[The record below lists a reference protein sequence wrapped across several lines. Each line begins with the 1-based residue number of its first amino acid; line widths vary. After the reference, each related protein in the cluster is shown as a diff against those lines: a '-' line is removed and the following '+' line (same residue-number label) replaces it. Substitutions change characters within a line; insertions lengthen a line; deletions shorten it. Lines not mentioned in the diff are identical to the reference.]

1 MPNPGTGA
9 RWIVATIA
17 SISITMVYPAR
28 AASVAPTA
36 AENGMVVSAQHLAT
50 DVGVEVLKKGGN
62 AVDAAIAVG
71 YALAVVFPAAG
82 NLGGGGFMTID
93 LADGRKTFL
102 DFREAAPKKATAN
115 MYLDKDGNV
124 IKGLSTKGHL
134 AVGVPGT
141 VSGLEYAREKYGMMK
156 RADLITPAILL
167 AEQGFVLDQGDVDLL
182 QTRSNEFHEDPGMAA
197 IFLNKGQPFQVG
209 EKLVQPEL
217 AETLREISNKGTDGF
232 YKGWVGA
239 AIAASS
245 QAGKGLIT
253 QEDLDSYKTRELKP
267 VECDYRGYHVISAPP
282 PSSGG
287 VVICEIL
294 NILEGYNLK
303 VEYRFLPAEGAS
315 VDTLATELVKLGP
328 KVIVTAGTAMTVA
341 AQRATTTIPIVM
353 APVADPLRAGIVKS
367 LAHPGGNV
375 TGTMLY
381 GLELDGKRLDVFK
394 QAVPAIA
401 RIAVLGNAKSLTTQS
416 QWLETQR
423 AAGSLGLEARLFTVQ
438 DPAELSATFE
448 IIAQDS
454 AYGVVVLP
462 DPLLNGV
469 RKTIITLAAAHRL
482 PVIYEDREFVQ
493 DGGLISYGPNI
504 ADMTRRSAAFV
515 DKILKGAKPSELPI
529 EQPTQFEL
537 VINLRTA
544 KELGLTIPDKM
555 LTVADEVIE

>member
-1 MPNPGTGA
+1 MRRRQFIALLGT
-9 RWIVATIA
+9 VATLG
-17 SISITMVYPAR
+17 
-28 AASVAPTA
+28 PTHA
-36 AENGMVVSAQHLAT
+36 SAQQPSKTYLIGYLAPAEIPY
-50 DVGVEVLKKGGN
+50 VIK
-62 AVDAAIAVG
+62 
-71 YALAVVFPAAG
+71 AL
-82 NLGGGGFMTID
+82 
-93 LADGRKTFL
+93 
-102 DFREAAPKKATAN
+102 
-115 MYLDKDGNV
+115 KDGLRKLGY
-124 IKGLSTKGHL
+124 IEGHN
-134 AVGVPGT
+134 
-141 VSGLEYAREKYGMMK
+141 LE
-156 RADLITPAILL
+156 
-167 AEQGFVLDQGDVDLL
+167 
-182 QTRSNEFHEDPGMAA
+182 
-197 IFLNKGQPFQVG
+197 
-209 EKLVQPEL
+209 
-217 AETLREISNKGTDGF
+217 
-232 YKGWVGA
+232 
-239 AIAASS
+239 
-245 QAGKGLIT
+245 
-253 QEDLDSYKTRELKP
+253 
-267 VECDYRGYHVISAPP
+267 
-282 PSSGG
+282 
-287 VVICEIL
+287 
-294 NILEGYNLK
+294 

-423 AAGSLGLEARLFTVQ
+423 AAGPLGLEARLFTVQ

-504 ADMTRRSAAFV
+504 ADIPAALPLSSTKYSRALNRASF
-515 DKILKGAKPSELPI
+515 PSSSP
-529 EQPTQFEL
+529 PSSSW
-537 VINLRTA
+537 
-544 KELGLTIPDKM
+544 
-555 LTVADEVIE
+555 

>member
-1 MPNPGTGA
+1 
-9 RWIVATIA
+9 
-17 SISITMVYPAR
+17 MVLR
-28 AASVAPTA
+28 K
-36 AENGMVVSAQHLAT
+36 L
-50 DVGVEVLKKGGN
+50 
-62 AVDAAIAVG
+62 G
-71 YALAVVFPAAG
+71 Y
-82 NLGGGGFMTID
+82 I
-93 LADGRKTFL
+93 
-102 DFREAAPKKATAN
+102 
-115 MYLDKDGNV
+115 
-124 IKGLSTKGHL
+124 
-134 AVGVPGT
+134 
-141 VSGLEYAREKYGMMK
+141 
-156 RADLITPAILL
+156 
-167 AEQGFVLDQGDVDLL
+167 
-182 QTRSNEFHEDPGMAA
+182 
-197 IFLNKGQPFQVG
+197 
-209 EKLVQPEL
+209 
-217 AETLREISNKGTDGF
+217 
-232 YKGWVGA
+232 
-239 AIAASS
+239 
-245 QAGKGLIT
+245 
-253 QEDLDSYKTRELKP
+253 
-267 VECDYRGYHVISAPP
+267 
-282 PSSGG
+282 
-287 VVICEIL
+287 
-294 NILEGYNLK
+294 EGYNLK